1 MCHLVQPESGVSHR
15 TGTAIPLQW
24 HAVTYNHVMLCVV
37 VFTPVPEFSPKT
49 HYWTGNCLENFLVH
63 YRGESGGG
71 IITEAKGVG
80 ALQASAHAKGQDT
93 VASLTDFS
101 LL

>member
-1 MCHLVQPESGVSHR
+1 
-15 TGTAIPLQW
+15 
-24 HAVTYNHVMLCVV
+24 MLCVV

-63 YRGESGGG
+63 YRGESGVG